1 MVQSLLVT
9 ESALLLLWTKKLI
22 FSFESHSCNSEGYPD
37 PNVQSVLLEFSPF
50 TILDNFVL
58 KYTEETLNNSAC
70 LEYDIP
76 YIQAEVANNVISSNQ
91 SVKINGVSH
100 NNAEIPSY
108 LQIKLSFMKHLTN
121 KNSQSL
127 ENQFQ
132 ELIIN
137 KIWYKVKL
145 LESNLQVAVSLRSVF
160 QQLKV
165 CKFGNPRIWII
176 SLTNAIS

>member
-1 MVQSLLVT
+1 MSEITNNEILA
-9 ESALLLLWTKKLI
+9 EKDLI
-22 FSFESHSCNSEGYPD
+22 LSTVKTYWWN
-37 PNVQSVLLEFSPF
+37 
-50 TILDNFVL
+50 
-58 KYTEETLNNSAC
+58 LNNA
-70 LEYDIP
+70 DFI
-76 YIQAEVANNVISSNQ
+76 ISSNQ

-145 LESNLQVAVSLRSVF
+145 LESNLQVTVSLPSVF

-165 CKFGNPRIWII
+165 CKFGNLRIWII

>member
-1 MVQSLLVT
+1 MSEITNNEILA
-9 ESALLLLWTKKLI
+9 EKDLI
-22 FSFESHSCNSEGYPD
+22 LSTVKTYWWN
-37 PNVQSVLLEFSPF
+37 
-50 TILDNFVL
+50 
-58 KYTEETLNNSAC
+58 LNNA
-70 LEYDIP
+70 DFI
-76 YIQAEVANNVISSNQ
+76 ISSNQ

-121 KNSQSL
+121 KNSKSL

-145 LESNLQVAVSLRSVF
+145 LESNLQVTVSLPSVF

-165 CKFGNPRIWII
+165 CKFGNLRIWII

>member
-1 MVQSLLVT
+1 MSEITNNEILA
-9 ESALLLLWTKKLI
+9 EKDLI
-22 FSFESHSCNSEGYPD
+22 LSTVKTYRWN
-37 PNVQSVLLEFSPF
+37 
-50 TILDNFVL
+50 
-58 KYTEETLNNSAC
+58 LNNA
-70 LEYDIP
+70 DFI
-76 YIQAEVANNVISSNQ
+76 ISSNQ

-145 LESNLQVAVSLRSVF
+145 LESNLQVTVSLPSVF

-165 CKFGNPRIWII
+165 CKFGNLRIWII

>member
-1 MVQSLLVT
+1 MSEITNNEILA
-9 ESALLLLWTKKLI
+9 EKDLI
-22 FSFESHSCNSEGYPD
+22 VCTVKTYWWN
-37 PNVQSVLLEFSPF
+37 
-50 TILDNFVL
+50 
-58 KYTEETLNNSAC
+58 LNNA
-70 LEYDIP
+70 DFI
-76 YIQAEVANNVISSNQ
+76 ISSNQ

-145 LESNLQVAVSLRSVF
+145 LESNLQVTVSLPSVF

-165 CKFGNPRIWII
+165 CKFGNLRIWII

>member
-22 FSFESHSCNSEGYPD
+22 FSFESHSCNSEGCPD

-108 LQIKLSFMKHLTN
+108 LQIKLSFMKQLTN
-121 KNSQSL
+121 KNSKSL

-132 ELIIN
+132 ELIN
-137 KIWYKVKL
+137 KIWSKVKL

>member
-1 MVQSLLVT
+1 MSEITNNEILA
-9 ESALLLLWTKKLI
+9 EKDLI
-22 FSFESHSCNSEGYPD
+22 LSTVKTYWWN
-37 PNVQSVLLEFSPF
+37 
-50 TILDNFVL
+50 
-58 KYTEETLNNSAC
+58 LNNA
-70 LEYDIP
+70 DFI
-76 YIQAEVANNVISSNQ
+76 ISSNQ

-145 LESNLQVAVSLRSVF
+145 LESNLQVTVSLPSVF

-165 CKFGNPRIWII
+165 WKFGNLRIWII

>member
-1 MVQSLLVT
+1 MPEITNNEILA
-9 ESALLLLWTKKLI
+9 EKDLI
-22 FSFESHSCNSEGYPD
+22 LSTVKTYWWN
-37 PNVQSVLLEFSPF
+37 
-50 TILDNFVL
+50 
-58 KYTEETLNNSAC
+58 LNNA
-70 LEYDIP
+70 DFI
-76 YIQAEVANNVISSNQ
+76 ISSNQ

-121 KNSQSL
+121 KNSKSL

-132 ELIIN
+132 ELIID

-145 LESNLQVAVSLRSVF
+145 LESNLQVTVSLPSVF

-165 CKFGNPRIWII
+165 CKFGNLRIWII

>member
-1 MVQSLLVT
+1 MSEITNNEILA
-9 ESALLLLWTKKLI
+9 EKDLI
-22 FSFESHSCNSEGYPD
+22 LSTVKTYWWN
-37 PNVQSVLLEFSPF
+37 
-50 TILDNFVL
+50 
-58 KYTEETLNNSAC
+58 LNNA
-70 LEYDIP
+70 DFI
-76 YIQAEVANNVISSNQ
+76 ISSNQ

-108 LQIKLSFMKHLTN
+108 LHIKLSFMKHLTN

-145 LESNLQVAVSLRSVF
+145 LESNLQVTVSLPSVF

-165 CKFGNPRIWII
+165 CKFGNLRIWII